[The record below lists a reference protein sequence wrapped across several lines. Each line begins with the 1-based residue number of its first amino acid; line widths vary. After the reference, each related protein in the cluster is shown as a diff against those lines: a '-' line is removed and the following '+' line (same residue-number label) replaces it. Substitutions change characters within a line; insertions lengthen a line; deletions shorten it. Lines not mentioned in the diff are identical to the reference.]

1 MLIHQP
7 NPIKSWYGI
16 DGYFVALLHS
26 CVICLTSPYLK
37 TLQTGAV
44 LKHVTC
50 ALWMLAA
57 RNNSGVKKMCL
68 AQCWHTDYN
77 QIINWECSQGNIF
90 LFLRL
95 YWSGRE
101 DSNLRPHHPQRCEL
115 PGCATARRLYNSQ
128 KKRKVKI

>member
-44 LKHVTC
+44 LKHVTG
-50 ALWMLAA
+50 ALWILAA
-57 RNNSGVKKMCL
+57 WNNSGGKKNMSGTMR
-68 AQCWHTDYN
+68 HTDYN

-90 LFLRL
+90 CF
-95 YWSGRE
+95 
-101 DSNLRPHHPQRCEL
+101 
-115 PGCATARRLYNSQ
+115 
-128 KKRKVKI
+128 